1 MKLINRSQLL
11 IFCSDGGAAGGGSAL
26 DNETKPPFQFPLSA
40 YAGEILNRTHSKP
53 SKNHSTKNL
62 SATTSPPRNSYTDKT
77 VNKSPKKHLDREG
90 LFKTS
95 RFLFL
100 EIHFPLATKFYLLV
114 FVTLNGPEVSDK
126 QKTIPPEY
134 K

>member
-11 IFCSDGGAAGGGSAL
+11 IFCSDGGGGSAL

-77 VNKSPKKHLDREG
+77 VNKSPNKHLDREG

-95 RFLFL
+95 GCLFLFYQV
-100 EIHFPLATKFYLLV
+100 PV
-114 FVTLNGPEVSDK
+114 GNRVLNESVCYS
-126 QKTIPPEY
+126 EF
-134 K
+134 